1 MRSWSYTLDLGWGNK
16 ETNLSVIMGKKNL
29 GLIKLKKKKEKN
41 NIWIGFILFI
51 MVIQE
56 FYSFK
61 LMLRFILYHR
71 CCMER
76 CWGQRRFIKE

>member
-1 MRSWSYTLDLGWGNK
+1 MRSWSHTLDLGWGNK
-16 ETNLSVIMGKKNL
+16 EISLSVIMGKKKPWFDK
-29 GLIKLKKKKEKN
+29 IKKKKKKK
-41 NIWIGFILFI
+41 WIGFILFI